1 MCCGGNDDDTSNG
14 YVETC
19 SSMDEAC
26 SAEDLN
32 LNEWKYYAECEG
44 SNGCDTSIGSN
55 DWKMCCDATKCNSLK
70 KACGD
75 NGLAFNE
82 RSFDVECEDTAA
94 GCNATVGSNDFNTC
108 CEVPR
113 CERFTLTKSCD
124 TEAGHQP
131 NQLTKFDTCSSLPD
145 CNFKYLSDDF
155 NLCCWQATCGN
166 TAAPARDGSTLP
178 YACDVGYKYN
188 PAAAA
193 GVELSN
199 EACCAWDPVTTA
211 EPGQE
216 SGRFTLVFPGFLGSG
231 FYDHGLQFQSL
242 AEESASKADAYLI
255 RAVEDAVQ
263 TVFGASASA
272 KGRRS
277 ASVKGDL
284 AIPIISITVHY
295 FTSE

>member
-1 MCCGGNDDDTSNG
+1 MFSKCKAADFVALSLLTCTAFMLGSVAGDDGLPKCSSMFGACEGAGLLLNERNQYDNCEGSPGSDACDTSTGSIDWNTCCATTTTCQSMFDACYGIGGVPLDEANKNNECEDVQAGCDTSVGSNDWKMCCGGNDDDTSNG

-131 NQLTKFDTCSSLPD
+131 NQLTKFDTCS
-145 CNFKYLSDDF
+145 
-155 NLCCWQATCGN
+155 
-166 TAAPARDGSTLP
+166 
-178 YACDVGYKYN
+178 
-188 PAAAA
+188 
-193 GVELSN
+193 
-199 EACCAWDPVTTA
+199 
-211 EPGQE
+211 
-216 SGRFTLVFPGFLGSG
+216 
-231 FYDHGLQFQSL
+231 
-242 AEESASKADAYLI
+242 
-255 RAVEDAVQ
+255 
-263 TVFGASASA
+263 
-272 KGRRS
+272 
-277 ASVKGDL
+277 
-284 AIPIISITVHY
+284 
-295 FTSE
+295 